1 MRDCPEE
8 VKEDRK
14 CYNCG
19 DIGHLSRDCPDERK
33 PSNTSRGR
41 EEREVRAREPRP
53 RVQEC
58 YR

>member
-19 DIGHLSRDCPDERK
+19 DIGHLSRDCPDDIRK
-33 PSNTSRGR
+33 PSGGGAARGR
-41 EEREVRAREPRP
+41 DRDERPQ